1 MKYFDYAA
9 TTPMCEGAIA
19 AYTEA
24 AKLCFGN
31 ESSLHDEGHKAKQVL
46 EASRQIIAS
55 NLGVKDECI
64 VFTSGGTESNQLGI
78 QTLLKNTP
86 SNRKHIICSS
96 LEHHSIH
103 QSLFQLQ
110 EQGYEIEYMEHLSN
124 GIVNLEFLQK
134 QIKETTALIILQHVN
149 SEIGIIQPI
158 ADVHQ
163 LIHDQNILLHVDCVQ
178 SFGKLDCKTMHEYVD
193 SLAISS
199 HKVYGPKGVGAI
211 SFPHIHTLQ
220 PYQTAVT
227 HEHGYRS
234 GTVNVPGIY
243 SFAVAVNNLKKSN
256 HIPSLRSIILKNLQ
270 ASQISFECIEGEE
283 KQQLPHIICLL
294 FPKVQ
299 GQYVMMELNK
309 LGYCVSSGSACQSG
323 TKEPSKVLLS
333 IGKDADE
340 AKSSIR
346 ISLGMHNTEEQCLS
360 LAQDLSHIIAMLL
373 TQP

>member
-9 TTPMCEGAIA
+9 TTPMCDEAIS

-24 AKLCFGN
+24 AKLCFAN
-31 ESSLHDEGHKAKQVL
+31 ESSLHDEGNKAKQVL

-55 NLGVKDECI
+55 SLGVKDECV
-64 VFTSGGTESNQLGI
+64 VFTSGGTESNQLSI
-78 QTLLKNTP
+78 STLLKNAP
-86 SNRKHIICSS
+86 SNKKHIICSS

-103 QSLFQLQ
+103 QSLLQLYKK
-110 EQGYEIEYMEHLSN
+110 GYEIEYMEHLSN
-124 GIVNLEFLQK
+124 GIVNLESLQK

-158 ADVHQ
+158 AAVHQ
-163 LIHDQNILLHVDCVQ
+163 LIKDKNILLHVDCVQ
-178 SFGKLDCKTMHEYVD
+178 SFGKLDCTTIHEYVD

-211 SFPHIHTLQ
+211 AFPHIHTLQ
-220 PYQTAVT
+220 PYQAAIT
-227 HEHGYRS
+227 HERGYRA

-243 SFAVAVNNLKKSN
+243 AFAVAVNNLKMSH
-256 HIPSLRSIILKNLQ
+256 HIESLRFIILKNLQ
-270 ASQISFECIEGEE
+270 ASQISFECIEGE
-283 KQQLPHIICLL
+283 KQQQLPHIICIV

-346 ISLGMHNTEEQCLS
+346 ISLGIHNTEEQCLS
-360 LAQDLSHIIAMLL
+360 LTQDIAQIIAML
-373 TQP
+373 